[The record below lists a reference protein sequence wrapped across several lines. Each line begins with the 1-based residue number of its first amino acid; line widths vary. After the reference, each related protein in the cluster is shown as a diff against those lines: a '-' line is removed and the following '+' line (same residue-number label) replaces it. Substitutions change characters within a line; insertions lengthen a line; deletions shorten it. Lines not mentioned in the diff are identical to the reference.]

1 MREFSRN
8 PGRDPS
14 RDGSRDG
21 LLIAVRR
28 AIAAVRDTG
37 DLAGLRALERQGAI
51 TRLVISM
58 DDARWPDLA
67 ALHAI
72 GLARWAQYVF
82 GPDGAHQSEW
92 EASLQ
97 PLSCVYA
104 REPDAVPPEAAAVLE
119 ALRSGRRPAGPRVP
133 REVRRWVL
141 AGLRQREELSADFA
155 AAVRGLDPHGRR
167 PRQDA
172 AALRPYLDL
181 TPRHHPERVR
191 ALRLLAVGLQMRYRE
206 TGDAAVLA
214 EAVRLGRELLLLIP
228 AAGARWADAVA
239 NHARVLGDH
248 YRHTSDRRDLDE
260 AVEGGREA
268 LRHTP
273 QDSAWLAV
281 RLDEFSLHLSQRYDL
296 TGATADL
303 NAAVDACRGAVR
315 AVPAA
320 APDAVAHRAR
330 LAGLLVKRHRVT
342 GDGAALD
349 EAVQLVRGETQP
361 LPAPGRDHVLVQHAE
376 VLHAQYRRTG
386 SAGVL
391 QEAVALYR
399 EAAGERRAR
408 HGHRTDLATALSHLG
423 NALYDL
429 AADFPQDAPGP
440 RRGGPPAP
448 EPAALREAVAAHR
461 EAVAVSAVDDPQRPG
476 YLNNLARALR
486 ERARATGRPDAL
498 DEAIAL
504 LREAIETA
512 HPAHLFRPA
521 MLSHLS
527 TALLERHRHTGGDE
541 PEPKLLREAYVFAEA
556 AARDAAGPPGELLR
570 LHRALAELATATG
583 RRTEAAAAYARA
595 VALLPQVVPHQL
607 HGSESEDRLARHG
620 RGLAADAAAAVLRA
634 GGPDAPARALELL
647 EQGRGILLTRSLG
660 LHGEEEAL
668 RAAAPHLAARLTA
681 LRTALTTGAAPG
693 ATATATAAAP
703 GDRRHR
709 LAEEWDAVVDEA
721 RRLPGLENF
730 LKPPRMAALRPAAA
744 GGPVVTV
751 TTSPLRCDA
760 LILTNGGVAAVPLPG
775 LDHAQ
780 AEERATR
787 FTEALRTAE
796 LPGTPL
802 VDRLTAQAYLRDT
815 LAWLWDTTA
824 APVLDHLDRTAPRHP
839 GPPNGPRPPRLW
851 LSATGPLALLP
862 LHAAG
867 HHGEPGGT
875 RTLLDRA
882 VPSYTPTVAAL
893 AAAVR
898 TAARR
903 TARPRPPSPLVVAIP
918 RTPGFAPLDG
928 ALAEADAAAAHY
940 GPGTTVL
947 TGADATR
954 ARLLAALPA
963 STHVHLACHAVAD
976 PASPYGSHLI
986 LHDQP
991 LTVAELSRLRL
1002 GHGEFCYLS
1011 ACATARSGRLPDEA
1025 VHIGGAFHLAGF
1037 GQVVATLWPVED
1049 ATAAEAARLFHTS
1062 PHPAPAAAL
1071 HHAVRR
1077 LRAAAPLLPSRWA
1090 GHIHIGP

>member
-1 MREFSRN
+1 MREFSRD
-8 PGRDPS
+8 PARDPS
-14 RDGSRDG
+14 RDGSRDR
-21 LLIAVRR
+21 LLVAVRR
-28 AIAAVRDTG
+28 AIATVRDTG
-37 DLAGLRALERQGAI
+37 DLAGLRALERQGAV

-58 DDARWPDLA
+58 DGARWPDLA
-67 ALHAI
+67 ALHAV

-82 GPDGAHQSEW
+82 GPDGAHQAEW

-104 REPDAVPPEAAAVLE
+104 RERDAVPPEAAAVLE
-119 ALRSGRRPAGPRVP
+119 ALRAGRRPVGPRVP

-141 AGLRQREELSADFA
+141 AGLRQREELSADFVA
-155 AAVRGLDPHGRR
+155 AARGLDPHGRR
-167 PRQDA
+167 PQQDT
-172 AALRPYLDL
+172 AALHPFLDL

-191 ALRLLAVGLQMRYRE
+191 ALRLLAVSLRTRYRE

-214 EAVRLGRELLLLIP
+214 EAVRFGRELLLLIP

-239 NHARVLGDH
+239 HHARVLGDH
-248 YRHTSDRRDLDE
+248 YRHTGDRGDLDE
-260 AVEGGREA
+260 AVECGREA

-273 QDSAWLAV
+273 QDSEWLAD
-281 RLDEFSLHLSQRYDL
+281 RLDAFSLHLARRYDL
-296 TGATADL
+296 SGAPADL

-315 AVPAA
+315 AAPAG

-349 EAVQLVRGETQP
+349 EAVQLVRGEHQP
-361 LPAPGRDHVLVQHAE
+361 LPAPGRDRVLLKHAE

-391 QEAVALYR
+391 HEAVELYR
-399 EAAGERRAR
+399 QAAGERRAR
-408 HGHRTDLATALSHLG
+408 RGHRTDLATALGHLG

-429 AADFPQDAPGP
+429 AADFPQDGPGP
-440 RRGGPPAP
+440 RGSGPVPA
-448 EPAALREAVAAHR
+448 EPAALREAVAVHR
-461 EAVAVSAVDDPQRPG
+461 EAVAVSAADDPRRPG
-476 YLNNLARALR
+476 HLDDLARALR

-504 LREAIETA
+504 LREAIESA
-512 HPAHLFRPA
+512 HAARLFRPA
-521 MLSHLS
+521 MLSHLCA
-527 TALLERHRHTGGDE
+527 ALLERHRHTASEE
-541 PEPKLLREAYVFAEA
+541 PEPKLIREAYVVAEA
-556 AARDAAGPPGELLR
+556 AARHATGPPAELLR

-583 RRTEAAAAYARA
+583 RRPEAAAAYTRA

-607 HGSESEDRLARHG
+607 HGSAPEDRPDRPG
-620 RGLAADAAAAVLRA
+620 RGLPADAAAAVLRA
-634 GGPDAPARALELL
+634 GGPDAPARALEVL

-668 RAAAPHLAARLTA
+668 RAAAPQLAARLTA
-681 LRTALTTGAAPG
+681 LRTALTAAA
-693 ATATATAAAP
+693 ATTAAGP
-703 GDRRHR
+703 GDAADRRHR
-709 LAEEWDAVVDEA
+709 LAGEWDAVVDEA
-721 RRLPGLENF
+721 RRLPGLEGF
-730 LKPPRMAALRPAAA
+730 LKPPRLAALRPAAA

-751 TTSPLRCDA
+751 NTSPLRCDA
-760 LILTNGGVAAVPLPG
+760 LVLTSGGVAAVPLPG
-775 LDHAQ
+775 LRHAD

-815 LAWLWDTTA
+815 LGWLWDTTA
-824 APVLDHLDRTAPRHP
+824 APVLAHLDRTAAGRP
-839 GPPNGPRPPRLW
+839 GPADGPRPPRLW

-867 HHGEPGGT
+867 HHGEDGGAC
-875 RTLLDRA
+875 TLLDRA

-898 TAARR
+898 TA
-903 TARPRPPSPLVVAIP
+903 RPRPPAPLVVAIP

-928 ALAEADAAAAHY
+928 ALTEADAAAARY
-940 GPGTTVL
+940 GPGTVVL

-954 ARLLAALPA
+954 SRLLAALPA
-963 STHVHLACHAVAD
+963 ATHLHLACHAVAD
-976 PASPYGSHLI
+976 PAGPYGSHLI
-986 LHDQP
+986 LYDQP
-991 LTVAELSRLRL
+991 LTVAEISRFRL

-1011 ACATARSGRLPDEA
+1011 ACATARSGQLPDEA
-1025 VHIGGAFHLAGF
+1025 VPLGGAFHLAGY

-1071 HHAVRR
+1071 HDAVRR

-1090 GHIHIGP
+1090 GHVHIGP